1 MNIEILTPFKGVYI
15 EFNSIK
21 FRRIWSEY
29 DDIVLW
35 DWYNDL
41 KCEWKP
47 LKSTD
52 HEKLEHLYHD
62 TLNKNTQKEL
72 SSLLEFLKNEI

>member
-1 MNIEILTPFKGVYI
+1 MNIEILNSFKGIYI
-15 EFNSIK
+15 EINNVK

-29 DDIVLW
+29 DDIILW
-35 DWYNDL
+35 DCYDH
-41 KCEWKP
+41 
-47 LKSTD
+47 LKSEWRSVKIGA
-52 HEKLEHLYHD
+52 HGKLECFYQD